1 MNLSGSG
8 LSALKSVRNNS
19 GSSNGAALRRPIVPI
34 NKLEYG
40 AIPFRN
46 ADIQRFSTKFG
57 RGAMNM

>member
-8 LSALKSVRNNS
+8 LSALRSRKNNNN
-19 GSSNGAALRRPIVPI
+19 SSNGAALRKPIIPI
-34 NKLEYG
+34 NKSEYG
-40 AIPFRN
+40 AIPFKN